1 MGRRR
6 ESHWFR
12 WPHQVCIRDGMR
24 NSQNLVRRVFQFGRS
39 AAVSL
44 VTPGRPRTAPVGTN
58 WRAGCEKSQH
68 SGRQHGSANLTTG
81 SSPGRATNNADP
93 PVRGGRMRPTASSC
107 SVSRSAACS
116 RPRWRARKRCAASS
130 CSERWPHAH
139 RRIPAARSAS
149 SRNSMR
155 SMSGGV
161 GGNRYRSPHAAWAR

>member
-1 MGRRR
+1 MHVTQIRSSDRRLTR
-6 ESHWFR
+6 SHAFGQAGAKVGGPEHR
-12 WPHQVCIRDGMR
+12 QLEPTVGLAAR
-24 NSQNLVRRVFQFGRS
+24 NRS
-39 AAVSL
+39 
-44 VTPGRPRTAPVGTN
+44 TQG
-58 WRAGCEKSQH
+58 
-68 SGRQHGSANLTTG
+68 GSIGLQNLTTG

-155 SMSGGV
+155 SMFRRRGRQSIHVSSCGMGQATSALSDAV
-161 GGNRYRSPHAAWAR
+161 LDFLQTLG